1 MHGPLDFLLRRGYVV
16 IAVAVFIE
24 QIGLPIPRSPAW
36 REPDLSAEISTV
48 AVVIRCR
55 QTLASQCLQIDA
67 GRRQWHA
74 GCLDSAIKRQTM
86 LLPESSQLSRRNTT
100 LAKRR
105 RGIMIR
111 AAWR

>member
-1 MHGPLDFLLRRGYVV
+1 MHGSDGFPAPARHFV
-16 IAVAVFIE
+16 IAVALFIE
-24 QIGLPIPRSPAW
+24 QIGLPIPRSPA
-36 REPDLSAEISTV
+36 RRQPELPAEISTV